1 MKQFPLFDENT
12 APIPSRPLLEETKKT
27 FKMIP
32 NLERT
37 MAGSPPLLSA
47 YVSAWAL
54 FSETSLTEIEQQIV
68 YQTVNFENECDYCVP
83 WHTYL
88 SKSVGMEQ
96 DDVDALRAGSRL
108 SGERYEALRLF
119 TQALVRLNGN
129 IAQADLD
136 AFFEAGFSPQQALDV
151 VLGISIKVMSNY
163 TNSIA
168 GTPLDDVVK
177 AYEWRKPKIELR
189 S

>member
-1 MKQFPLFDENT
+1 MKQFPLFDEDT
-12 APIPSRPLLEETKKT
+12 APIPSRSLLEETKKT
-27 FKMIP
+27 FRMIP

-37 MAGSPPLLSA
+37 MAGSPSLLST

-96 DDVDALRAGSRL
+96 EDVEALRAGSRL
-108 SGERYEALRLF
+108 SGERNEALRLF

-177 AYEWRKPKIELR
+177 AYKWRKPKIELR